1 MLDLKKHSLRIVLG
15 LAITLVFL
23 GHAAKIYEFTFFH
36 QLDAIIYDARLRFT
50 MPRTADDRI
59 VIVDIDE
66 KSLAEEGRWP
76 WRRDRLALMV
86 DKLFDRYGAAVAGF
100 DVVFAEK
107 DESSGLAVLQDLSQK
122 QFRDDPQFQNAL
134 AQVRP
139 QLEYDKIFAAS
150 LKKHPVI
157 LGYYFSNDEVAGK
170 YAAVNSLPQPVLPAG
185 TFAGK
190 KIDFISW
197 NGYGANLS
205 ELQQAAAGAG
215 HFNPIPDS
223 TDGVNRR
230 VPMLAKYKGAYYEP
244 LSLAIMRTLLDF
256 PKVEPDYA
264 SDQFLHVGL
273 GTQDFSRLEYLK
285 VGPLRIPVDQ
295 NVSALVPYRGAQGS
309 FKYISATDVL
319 NDRLNP
325 GELKDKVVLVGT
337 TAPGLKDLRSTPV
350 GVDYPGVEIHANLI
364 AGMLDGNIKQ
374 KPPYV
379 LAVEVV
385 LLLFTGFALTL
396 LMPLLNPIRATIFTV
411 IVLLLVLTTNI
422 MVWHYGNLVLPLAS
436 GLLLILALFALN
448 MSYGY
453 FTESRIKR
461 QFTDLFGQ
469 YVPPELVDKM
479 SEDPKRYSMEGKSQE
494 LTVLFSDIRNF
505 TSISEGLEPKEL
517 TAFINEY
524 LTAMT
529 RVIRSHHGTLD
540 KYIGDAIMAFWGAPV
555 NDPDHPRK
563 AVISALEMQATAQ
576 QLREQFKVRG
586 WPEIRIGVGIN
597 TGVMVVGDMGSAV
610 RKAYTV
616 MGDSVNLA
624 SRLEGLCKVYGAGI
638 ILGEMTKNVVS
649 GMVYRELDRVRVK
662 GKDEPVLIYEPLGF
676 EEQVDKAELDEL
688 KLFQRV
694 LKLYRTQNWDMAE
707 LQLINLQKMAPAVQL
722 YQLFLDRI
730 KHFRANSPQ
739 AGWDGVWVFESK

>member
-1 MLDLKKHSLRIVLG
+1 MNLKKHSVRIVLG
-15 LAITLVFL
+15 LVITLVFV

-36 QLDAIIYDARLRFT
+36 QLDAIIYDARLRLT
-50 MPRTADDRI
+50 MPRTVDDRI

-76 WRRDRLALMV
+76 WRRDRLAVMV
-86 DKLFDRYGAAVAGF
+86 DKLFDRYGATVAGF

-122 QFRDDPQFQNAL
+122 QFRDNPQFQTAL
-134 AQVRP
+134 EQVRP

-150 LKKHPVI
+150 LKKHPVL
-157 LGYYFSNDEVAGK
+157 LGYYFTNEEVAGK
-170 YAAVNSLPQPVLPAG
+170 HVAVNALPPPVLPAG
-185 TFAGK
+185 TFTSK
-190 KIDFISW
+190 DISFDIRY
-197 NGYGANLS
+197 GYAANLP
-205 ELQQAAAGAG
+205 ELQLAAAGAG
-215 HFNPIPDS
+215 HFNPLTDF
-223 TDGVNRR
+223 DGVSRR
-230 VPMLAKYKGAYYEP
+230 VEMLIEYKGAYYEP
-244 LSLAIMRTLLDF
+244 LSLAIMRTLLGF
-256 PKVEPDYA
+256 PKVEVESGKDWFQRY
-264 SDQFLHVGL
+264 SD
-273 GTQDFSRLEYLK
+273 LEALR
-285 VGPLRIPVDQ
+285 VGPIRIPVDKDAA
-295 NVSALVPYRGAQGS
+295 ALIPYRGFERS
-309 FKYISATDVL
+309 FRYISATDVL
-319 NDRLNP
+319 NDRLKP
-325 GELKDKVVLVGT
+325 GELKDKIVLTGT

-350 GVDYPGVEIHANLI
+350 GKVFPGVEIHANLI

-385 LLLFTGFALTL
+385 LLLFTGVALTL
-396 LMPLLNPIRATIFTV
+396 LMPLLNPIRVTLFTV
-411 IVLLLVLTTNI
+411 IVLLLVLATNI
-422 MVWHYGNLVLPLAS
+422 LVWHYGNLVLPLAS
-436 GLLLILALFALN
+436 GLLMILALFAIN

-461 QFTDLFGQ
+461 QFTDLFGH

-494 LTVLFSDIRNF
+494 LTVLFSDVRNF

-555 NDPDHPRK
+555 NDPDHPRN

-576 QLREQFKVRG
+576 LLREQFMVRG

-597 TGVMVVGDMGSAV
+597 TGIMVVGDMGSAV

-638 ILGEMTKNVVS
+638 VLSEMTKNMVS
-649 GMVYRELDRVRVK
+649 GIVYRELDRVRVK

-676 EEQVDKAELDEL
+676 EEQVNNAELDEL
-688 KLFQRV
+688 KLFQRA
-694 LKLYRTQNWDMAE
+694 LKLYRALDWDMAE
-707 LQLINLQKMAPAVQL
+707 LQLINLQKMAPSVQL
-722 YQLFLDRI
+722 YQLFLERI
-730 KHFRANSPQ
+730 KHFRANPPQ
-739 AGWDGVWVFESK
+739 AGWDGVWVYESK

>member
-1 MLDLKKHSLRIVLG
+1 
-15 LAITLVFL
+15 
-23 GHAAKIYEFTFFH
+23 
-36 QLDAIIYDARLRFT
+36 
-50 MPRTADDRI
+50 
-59 VIVDIDE
+59 
-66 KSLAEEGRWP
+66 
-76 WRRDRLALMV
+76 
-86 DKLFDRYGAAVAGF
+86 
-100 DVVFAEK
+100 
-107 DESSGLAVLQDLSQK
+107 
-122 QFRDDPQFQNAL
+122 
-134 AQVRP
+134 
-139 QLEYDKIFAAS
+139 
-150 LKKHPVI
+150 
-157 LGYYFSNDEVAGK
+157 
-170 YAAVNSLPQPVLPAG
+170 
-185 TFAGK
+185 
-190 KIDFISW
+190 
-197 NGYGANLS
+197 
-205 ELQQAAAGAG
+205 
-215 HFNPIPDS
+215 
-223 TDGVNRR
+223 
-230 VPMLAKYKGAYYEP
+230 
-244 LSLAIMRTLLDF
+244 
-256 PKVEPDYA
+256 
-264 SDQFLHVGL
+264 LHVGL
-273 GTQDFSRLEYLK
+273 GTQDFSRLEDLK

-319 NDRLNP
+319 NGRLNP
-325 GELKDKVVLVGT
+325 GELKDKIVLVGT

-385 LLLFTGFALTL
+385 LLFFTGFALTL

-479 SEDPKRYSMEGKSQE
+479 SEDPKRYSMQGNSQE
-494 LTVLFSDIRNF
+494 LTVLFSDVRNF

-540 KYIGDAIMAFWGAPV
+540 KYIGDAIMTFWGAPV
-555 NDPDHPRK
+555 NDPDHPRNG
-563 AVISALEMQATAQ
+563 VISALEMQITAQ
-576 QLREQFKVRG
+576 QLREQFKLRG

-624 SRLEGLCKVYGAGI
+624 SRLEGLCKEYGVGI
-638 ILGEMTKNVVS
+638 ILSEMTKNAVS

-662 GKDEPVLIYEPLGF
+662 GKDEPVHIYEPLGF
-676 EEQVDKAELDEL
+676 EGQVDKAELDEL

-707 LQLINLQKMAPAVQL
+707 LQLINLQKMAPTVQL

>member
-1 MLDLKKHSLRIVLG
+1 MDLKKHSVRIVLG
-15 LAITLVFL
+15 LVITLVFL

-50 MPRTADDRI
+50 MPHTVDDRI

-107 DESSGLAVLQDLSQK
+107 DESSGLTVLQDLSQK

-134 AQVRP
+134 EQVRP

-150 LKKHPVI
+150 LKKHPVL
-157 LGYYFSNDEVAGK
+157 LGYYFTNEEVAGK
-170 YAAVNSLPQPVLPAG
+170 YVAVNILPPPVLPAG
-185 TFAGK
+185 TLAGK

-215 HFNPIPDS
+215 HINPVFDYA
-223 TDGVNRR
+223 DGVYRR
-230 VPMLAKYKGAYYEP
+230 VPMLVEYKGAYYEA
-244 LSLAIMRTLLDF
+244 LSLAIMRTLLGF

-264 SDQFLHVGL
+264 SDPFLHVGL
-273 GTQDFSRLEYLK
+273 GTQDFSRLEDLR
-285 VGPLRIPVDQ
+285 VGPIRIPVDQ
-295 NVSALVPYRGAQGS
+295 NVAALVPYRGAQGS

-325 GELKDKVVLVGT
+325 GELKDKIVLVGT
-337 TAPGLKDLRSTPV
+337 TAQGLKDLRSTPV
-350 GVDYPGVEIHANLI
+350 GEAYPGVEIHANLI

-379 LAVEVV
+379 LGAEVV
-385 LLLFTGFALTL
+385 LLFFPGVALTL
-396 LMPLLNPIRATIFTV
+396 LMPLLNPIRATLFTV
-411 IVLLLVLTTNI
+411 IVLLLVLTTNFL
-422 MVWHYGNLVLPLAS
+422 VWHYGNLVLPLAS

-479 SEDPKRYSMEGKSQE
+479 SEDPKRYNMEGKE
-494 LTVLFSDIRNF
+494 ENLTVLFSDVRGF
-505 TSISEGLEPKEL
+505 TSISESLSAKEL
-517 TAFINEY
+517 TAYINEY
-524 LTAMT
+524 LTAMSM
-529 RVIRSHHGTLD
+529 VIRNNRGTLD
-540 KYIGDAIMAFWGAPV
+540 KYVGDAIMAFWGAPV
-555 NDPDHPRK
+555 ADPAHHLNG
-563 AVISALEMQATAQ
+563 VITGLQMQQ
-576 QLREQFKVRG
+576 QAKTLNEEFKKRG
-586 WPEIRIGVGIN
+586 WPEFKIGIGLNSGI
-597 TGVMVVGDMGSAV
+597 MRVGDMGSKL

-616 MGDSVNLA
+616 MGDPVNLG
-624 SRLEGLCKVYGAGI
+624 SRLEGITKDYGVGI
-638 ILGEMTKNVVS
+638 LVGEETKKAVKDVVF
-649 GMVYRELDRVRVK
+649 REIDRVRVK
-662 GKDEPVLIYEPLGF
+662 GKDEPVLIFEPLGF
-676 EEQVDKAELDEL
+676 EEQVDKAALDEL

-707 LQLINLQKMAPAVQL
+707 LQLINLQKMAPSVQL

>member
-1 MLDLKKHSLRIVLG
+1 MDLKKHSLRIVLG
-15 LAITLVFL
+15 LVITLVFL

-36 QLDAIIYDARLRFT
+36 QLDAIIYDARLRLT
-50 MPRTADDRI
+50 MPHTPDDRI
-59 VIVDIDE
+59 VIVDVNE

-76 WRRDRLALMV
+76 WRRDHLAVMV

-107 DESSGLAVLQDLSQK
+107 DESSGLTVLQDLSQK

-134 AQVRP
+134 AQVQP
-139 QLEYDKIFAAS
+139 QLEYDKIFAVS
-150 LKKHPVI
+150 LKKHPVL
-157 LGYYFSNDEVAGK
+157 LGYYFTNEEVAGK
-170 YAAVNSLPQPVLPAG
+170 YVAVNALPPPVLPAG
-185 TFAGK
+185 TFTGK
-190 KIDFISW
+190 DISFDTRY
-197 NGYGANLS
+197 GYAANLP

-215 HFNPIPDS
+215 HFNPLTDF
-223 TDGVNRR
+223 DGVSRR
-230 VPMLAKYKGAYYEP
+230 VEMLIEYKGAYYEP
-244 LSLAIMRTLLDF
+244 LSLSVMRTLLGF
-256 PKVEPDYA
+256 PKVEVESGKDWFQRF
-264 SDQFLHVGL
+264 SD
-273 GTQDFSRLEYLK
+273 LEALR
-285 VGPLRIPVDQ
+285 VGPIRIPVDKYAA
-295 NVSALVPYRGAQGS
+295 ALIPYRGFEGS
-309 FKYISATDVL
+309 FRYISATDVL
-319 NDRLNP
+319 NDRLKP
-325 GELKDKVVLVGT
+325 GELKDKIVLVGT

-350 GVDYPGVEIHANLI
+350 GKVYPGVEIHANLI

-379 LAVEVV
+379 LAIEVM
-385 LLLFTGFALTL
+385 LLFFTGVALTL
-396 LMPLLNPIRATIFTV
+396 LMPLLNPIRATLFTV

-479 SEDPKRYSMEGKSQE
+479 SENPKRYSMEGKSQE
-494 LTVLFSDIRNF
+494 LTVLFSDVRNF

-517 TAFINEY
+517 TAFVNEY

-555 NDPDHPRK
+555 NDPDHPRD
-563 AVISALEMQATAQ
+563 AVISALEMQTTAQ
-576 QLREQFKVRG
+576 QLREQFKIRG

-597 TGVMVVGDMGSAV
+597 TGIMVVGDMGSAV

-624 SRLEGLCKVYGAGI
+624 SRLEGLCKEYGAGI
-638 ILGEMTKNVVS
+638 ILSEMTKNVVS
-649 GMVYRELDRVRVK
+649 GIVYRELDRVKVK

-676 EEQVDKAELDEL
+676 EEQLDKAVLDEL
-688 KLFQRV
+688 MLFQRA
-694 LKLYRTQNWDMAE
+694 LRLYRAQDWDMAE
-707 LQLINLQKMAPAVQL
+707 LQLINLQKMSPSDQL
-722 YQLFLDRI
+722 YQLFLEHI
-730 KHFRANSPQ
+730 KQFRTNPPQ
-739 AGWDGVWVFESK
+739 VGWDGVWVYERK

>member
-1 MLDLKKHSLRIVLG
+1 LSYLKKFPIRIVMG
-15 LAITLVFL
+15 LVITLVFL
-23 GHAAKIYEFTFFH
+23 GHAAKIYEFSFFH
-36 QLDAIIYDARLRFT
+36 QLDAIIYDARLRLT
-50 MPRTADDRI
+50 MPRTVDDRI

-86 DKLFDRYGAAVAGF
+86 DKLFDSYGAAVAGF

-107 DESSGLAVLQDLSQK
+107 DESSGLAVLEDLSQK
-122 QFRDDPQFQNAL
+122 QFKDDTQFQYAL
-134 AQVRP
+134 AKVRP
-139 QLEYDKIFAAS
+139 QLEYDNIFAAS

-170 YAAVNSLPQPVLPAG
+170 YAAVNILPEPVLPAG

-190 KIDFISW
+190 NIDFISW
-197 NGYGANLS
+197 KGYGANLS
-205 ELQQAAAGAG
+205 ELQHAAAGAG

-223 TDGVNRR
+223 ADGINRR
-230 VPMLAKYKGAYYEP
+230 VPMLAKYKDAYYEP
-244 LSLAIMRTLLDF
+244 LSLAIMRTLLGY

-264 SDQFLHVGL
+264 SDQFMRVGL
-273 GTQDFSRLEYLK
+273 GTRDFSRLEDLK

-295 NVSALVPYRGAQGS
+295 NVAALVPYRGAQGS

-319 NDRLNP
+319 NDRLKP
-325 GELKDKVVLVGT
+325 GELKNKIVLVGT

-374 KPPYV
+374 NPPYI
-379 LAVEVV
+379 LGAEVV
-385 LLLFTGFALTL
+385 LLFFTGLALTL
-396 LMPLLNPIRATIFTV
+396 LMPLLNPMRATLFTV
-411 IVLLLVLTTNI
+411 IVLVLVLTTNI

-436 GLLLILALFALN
+436 GLLLISALFALN

-453 FTESRIKR
+453 FKESRTKR
-461 QFTDLFGQ
+461 QFADLFGQ

-479 SEDPKRYSMEGKSQE
+479 SEDPERYSMEGKSQE
-494 LTVLFSDIRNF
+494 LTVMFSDVRNF

-555 NDPDHPRK
+555 NDPDHPRN
-563 AVISALEMQATAQ
+563 AAICALEMQATAQ

-597 TGVMVVGDMGSAV
+597 TGIMVVGDMGSAV

-624 SRLEGLCKVYGAGI
+624 SRLEGLCKEYGAGI
-638 ILGEMTKNVVS
+638 ILSEMTKNVVS
-649 GMVYRELDRVRVK
+649 GFVYRELDRVRVK
-662 GKDEPVLIYEPLGF
+662 GKEEPVLIYEPLGF
-676 EEQVDKAELDEL
+676 EGQVDKTMLDEL
-688 KLFQRV
+688 MLFQRA
-694 LKLYRTQNWDMAE
+694 LRLYRSQDWDMAE
-707 LQLINLQKMAPAVQL
+707 LQLINLRNMSPSDQL
-722 YQLFLDRI
+722 YQLYLERV
-730 KHFRANSPQ
+730 KQFRADPPQ
-739 AGWDGVWVFESK
+739 RGWDGIWVYETK

>member
-1 MLDLKKHSLRIVLG
+1 LDLKKHSLRIVLG

-36 QLDAIIYDARLRFT
+36 QLDAIIYDARLRLT
-50 MPRTADDRI
+50 MPRTVDDRI

-66 KSLAEEGRWP
+66 KSLAGEGRWP

-107 DESSGLAVLQDLSQK
+107 DESSGLAVLEDLSHK

-134 AQVRP
+134 EQVRP
-139 QLEYDKIFAAS
+139 QLEYDKIFAVS

-244 LSLAIMRTLLDF
+244 LSLAIMRTLLGF

-273 GTQDFSRLEYLK
+273 GTQDFSRLEDLK

-319 NDRLNP
+319 NDRLNA
-325 GELKDKVVLVGT
+325 GELKDKIVLVGT

-385 LLLFTGFALTL
+385 LLFFTGFALTL

-436 GLLLILALFALN
+436 VLLLILALFALN

-469 YVPPELVDKM
+469 YVPPELVDEM
-479 SEDPKRYSMEGKSQE
+479 SKDPRRYNMEGKE
-494 LTVLFSDIRNF
+494 ENLTVLFSDVRGF
-505 TSISEGLEPKEL
+505 TSISESLSAKEL
-517 TAFINEY
+517 TAYINEY
-524 LTAMT
+524 LTVMSM
-529 RVIRSHHGTLD
+529 VIRNNRGTLD
-540 KYIGDAIMAFWGAPV
+540 KYVGDAIMAFWGAPV
-555 NDPDHPRK
+555 ADPAHHLNG
-563 AVISALEMQATAQ
+563 VITGLQMQQ
-576 QLREQFKVRG
+576 QAMTLNEDFKKHG
-586 WPEIRIGVGIN
+586 WPEFKIGIGLNSGI
-597 TGVMVVGDMGSAV
+597 MRVGDMGSKL
-610 RKAYTV
+610 RRAYTV
-616 MGDSVNLA
+616 MGDPVNLG
-624 SRLEGLCKVYGAGI
+624 SRLEGITKDYGVGI
-638 ILGEMTKNVVS
+638 LVGEETKKAVKDVVF
-649 GMVYRELDRVRVK
+649 REIDRVRVK

-676 EEQVDKAELDEL
+676 EGQVDQAALDEL

-707 LQLINLQKMAPAVQL
+707 LQLINLQKMAPSVQL
-722 YQLFLDRI
+722 YKLFLNRI
-730 KHFRANSPQ
+730 KHFRTNSPQ

>member
-36 QLDAIIYDARLRFT
+36 QLDAIIYDARLRLT
-50 MPRTADDRI
+50 MPRTVADRI
-59 VIVDIDE
+59 VVVDIDE

-86 DKLFDRYGAAVAGF
+86 DKLFDHYGVAVAGF

-107 DESSGLAVLQDLSQK
+107 DESSGIAVLEDLSQK
-122 QFRDDPQFQNAL
+122 QFRDNPQFQNAL

-157 LGYYFSNDEVAGK
+157 LGYYFSNDEIAGK
-170 YAAVNSLPQPVLPAG
+170 YAAVNALPQPVLSAG

-205 ELQQAAAGAG
+205 ELQQAAASAG
-215 HFNPIPDS
+215 HFNPLTDF
-223 TDGVNRR
+223 DGVSRR
-230 VPMLAKYKGAYYEP
+230 VPMLAEYKGAYYEP
-244 LSLAIMRTLLDF
+244 LSLAIMRTLLGF
-256 PKVEPDYA
+256 PKVEPDYPA
-264 SDQFLHVGL
+264 QQVWTHGYSGL
-273 GTQDFSRLEYLK
+273 EGLK
-285 VGPLRIPVDQ
+285 AGPIRIPVDQ
-295 NVSALVPYRGAQGS
+295 NVSALIPYRGAQGS

-319 NDRLNP
+319 NERLNP
-325 GELKDKVVLVGT
+325 SALKDKIVLVGT

-350 GVDYPGVEIHANLI
+350 GVAYPGVEIHANLI

-379 LAVEVV
+379 LGAEVV
-385 LLLFTGFALTL
+385 LLFFIGVALTL
-396 LMPLLNPIRATIFTV
+396 LMPLLNPIMATLFTL
-411 IVLLLVLTTNI
+411 IVLLFMLATNI
-422 MVWHYGNLVLPLAS
+422 MVWQYGNLALPMAS

-479 SEDPKRYSMEGKSQE
+479 SEDPKRYSMQGNSQE
-494 LTVLFSDIRNF
+494 LTVLFSDVRNF

-540 KYIGDAIMAFWGAPV
+540 KYIGDAIMTFWGAPV
-555 NDPDHPRK
+555 NDPDHPRNG
-563 AVISALEMQATAQ
+563 VISALEMQITAQ
-576 QLREQFKVRG
+576 QLREQFKLRG

-624 SRLEGLCKVYGAGI
+624 SRLEGLCKEYGVGI
-638 ILGEMTKNVVS
+638 ILSEMTKNAVS
-649 GMVYRELDRVRVK
+649 GIVYRELDRVRVK
-662 GKDEPVLIYEPLGF
+662 GKDEPVHIYEPLGF
-676 EEQVDKAELDEL
+676 EGQVDKAMLDEL
-688 KLFQRV
+688 KLFQRA

-707 LQLINLQKMAPAVQL
+707 LQLINLQKMAPTVQL
-722 YQLFLDRI
+722 YQLFIDRI
-730 KHFRANSPQ
+730 KQFRANSPQ
-739 AGWDGVWVFESK
+739 ADWDGVWVFESK